1 MVRTHTGIERML
13 NLINAAHS
21 MSKILPYLD
30 NKFADGKN
38 ISSQEFRHQI
48 STMIQREIFFDSL
61 ARQAQSRKKSD
72 SFINSLKALVS
83 SIGVSA

>member
-1 MVRTHTGIERML
+1 ML

-30 NKFADGKN
+30 NKFAGGKN

-61 ARQAQSRKKSD
+61 AHQAKSTKKSE
-72 SFINSLKALVS
+72 SFINSLKSLIRTMSMSV
-83 SIGVSA
+83 